1 MKHGARFARVVL
13 FVASI
18 MSCFAVLLFIALH
31 FILPAHASRATVSAR
46 VESSP
51 SSGPVGTTIAVSGSG
66 WTEPDGTQV
75 FIGYMTGSSCLH
87 VTNSQTGT
95 LSGGNFSGWFHWPQ
109 GTPLGT
115 YTVCADDVTTT
126 VADNTFTVLSE
137 SAAQISISPTTLTRG
152 QQATI
157 TGSNFLPA
165 GTTVQLSWE
174 TANGKVDFGLNSAVS
189 NNNGNIVKTFTVPAT
204 TLPGGSYMIKAIVG
218 GGQPPTLSASAPFT
232 YKAPVPS
239 PTPTPSPSP
248 VSNRPLPPQPS
259 PTATVAATPTTT
271 TTASPTVPAA
281 TQTSNTDQ
289 TPTLNTPTN
298 TSTTSSNS
306 GGVTSTNQ
314 PGGAFLIAGVSGSS
328 ILLIALL
335 AAALLV
341 RRKKFRS
348 GIMTGQAHPSVGPNT
363 NGALSWQNGSANGVP
378 LALNNTAA
386 SPASSWIMP
395 PANGGQADPYP
406 VSQVAPTHNG
416 TSPMGEQPA
425 QLSSIPLPFT
435 PYTQLLQQPAGPDVS
450 DPVLVPN
457 DPMLEAMKKQA
468 QMGLFAVPG
477 PRKDE
482 VSIPG

>member
-281 TQTSNTDQ
+281 TQTSNTGQ